1 MNIERLRNFFVDVFP
16 AMNLAQ
22 QRLALVLYR
31 GLATGLPVE
40 VSRLA
45 ESAELSRAEIERILH
60 DWPGVFFDDEGRVV
74 GFWGIALAEMPHRM
88 RVNGRTVFAWC
99 AWDTLFIPRLLD
111 LTVRVDSACP
121 VTGEAIRLVV
131 TPDRVEAI
139 GRREI
144 PVSFLTP
151 DPEKIREDVT
161 TSFCHY
167 VFFFASP
174 AAADEWVEANPG
186 TFLLTLESAYS
197 LGEAVNRARYG
208 QVLDTAAIRATGT

>member
-1 MNIERLRNFFVDVFP
+1 MNIERLRDFFVDVFP

-22 QRLALVLYR
+22 QRLALALYR

-45 ESAELSRAEIERILH
+45 GFAELSRAEIEQILH
-60 DWPGVFFDDEGRVV
+60 DWPGVFFDDEGRVI

-88 RVNGRTVFAWC
+88 RVNGQTVFAWC

-111 LTVRVDSACP
+111 RTVRVDSACP

-131 TPDRVEAI
+131 TPDRVEPI

-151 DPEKIREDVT
+151 DPEKIRQDVT

-174 AAADEWVEANPG
+174 AAADEWVAANPG
-186 TFLLTLESAYS
+186 TFLLTLESAFS
-197 LGEAVNRARYG
+197 LGEAVNLARYG
-208 QVLDTAAIRATGT
+208 QVLDAAEIRATGT